1 MNVLSRAFSKVR
13 FSHFA
18 NLSLHLAAGL
28 IAASVLLPA
37 TAAARDGEEPTVMV
51 IVEETIESPEREA
64 NYFWWQNPQD
74 PTWSETDESLRAAM
88 ESYGLQ
94 WASTKGVNVSRI
106 YQSRQLSRSRAT
118 AFASVVGADFVVKG
132 DVDFAFGKRRVFGL
146 GELEAGANVEL
157 FSADKRDEFSR
168 SFEIRRRRFASEPRQ
183 LLEPV
188 RKEIATAIAA
198 QVEGFLEQHEMPIG
212 VELDEPLIG
221 LEETGKAVNFRK
233 VRAFLS
239 GLKDVDS
246 AVVNWAAEGVIALE
260 LNPDGEDGRQL
271 YQRAVEKLLSN
282 RFSDFR
288 LEEIQGPTY
297 KTFRVVGTD

>member
-1 MNVLSRAFSKVR
+1 
-13 FSHFA
+13 
-18 NLSLHLAAGL
+18 
-28 IAASVLLPA
+28 
-37 TAAARDGEEPTVMV
+37 
-51 IVEETIESPEREA
+51 
-64 NYFWWQNPQD
+64 
-74 PTWSETDESLRAAM
+74 
-88 ESYGLQ
+88 
-94 WASTKGVNVSRI
+94 
-106 YQSRQLSRSRAT
+106 
-118 AFASVVGADFVVKG
+118 VVGADFVVKG